1 MGCPLEVAMLEKL
14 PEFVGQALQ
23 GRRAGLENI
32 LSNKVALSGAIYK
45 LEVSSPAFPPN
56 GLLPIRFTADGEAI
70 APPLQWGRVP
80 DAMTT
85 LVLIVEDADSPTAD
99 PLVHAIAVDI
109 DPSRI
114 GIAEG
119 ELTETHADST
129 IKLGRNSYLRQ
140 AWLPPDPPPGHGVHR
155 YAFQLFAL
163 KDGKA
168 FSDAP
173 GRKELAEAIQ
183 TRALAIGCLIGT
195 YERAAASK
203 VEPQSELP
211 AGSEDFHRLA
221 PEVPKVGSTDAP
233 GG

>member
-1 MGCPLEVAMLEKL
+1 MLEKL

-32 LSNKVALSGAIYK
+32 LSNKIALTGAVYK
-45 LEVSSPAFPPN
+45 LEVSSPAFLPN
-56 GLLPIRFTADGEAI
+56 GQLPTRFTADGEAI

-80 DAMTT
+80 ETTTT
-85 LVLIVEDADSPTAD
+85 LALIIEDADSPTGE

-109 DPSRI
+109 DPQRV

-119 ELTETHADST
+119 ELTAHHDDLLM
-129 IKLGRNSYLRQ
+129 KLGRNSYLRQ
-140 AWLPPDPPPGHGVHR
+140 GWLPPDPPPGHGVHR

-163 KDGKA
+163 KDGKP

-173 GRKELAEAIQ
+173 GRKELAEAIRE
-183 TRALAIGCLIGT
+183 RALATGCLIGT
-195 YERAAASK
+195 YERSGASK
-203 VEPQSELP
+203 IEQQGELP
-211 AGSEDFHRLA
+211 AGSEDLHRLA
-221 PEVPKVGSTDAP
+221 PEIPKVGSTDAP

>member
-1 MGCPLEVAMLEKL
+1 MLEKL

-32 LSNKVALSGAIYK
+32 LSNKIALSGAVYK
-45 LEVSSPAFPPN
+45 LEVSSPAFPPH
-56 GLLPIRFTADGEAI
+56 GLLSRRFTADGEAV

-80 DAMTT
+80 EAAAT
-85 LVLIVEDADSPTAD
+85 LVLIVEDADSPTAE
-99 PLVHAIAVDI
+99 PLVHSIAVDI
-109 DPSRI
+109 DPNRV

-119 ELTETHADST
+119 ELTEPRDGVA

-140 AWLPPDPPPGHGVHR
+140 GWLPPDPPPGHGVHR

-173 GRKELAEAIQ
+173 GRKELAEAIRD
-183 TRALAIGCLIGT
+183 RAVAVGCLIGT
-195 YERAAASK
+195 YERTGASK
-203 VEPQSELP
+203 VELQGELP
-211 AGSEDFHRLA
+211 AGSEDLHQLL
-221 PEVPKVGSTDAP
+221 PEIPKIGSTDAP

>member
-1 MGCPLEVAMLEKL
+1 MLEKL

-32 LSNKVALSGAIYK
+32 LSNKVTLTGAVYK
-45 LEVSSPAFPPN
+45 LEVSSPAFPSD
-56 GLLPIRFTADGEAI
+56 GLLPIRFTADGEAV

-80 DAMTT
+80 DAATT
-85 LVLIVEDADSPTAD
+85 LVLIVEDADSPTGD
-99 PLVHAIAVDI
+99 PLVHAIAVNI

-119 ELTETHADST
+119 ELTESRDDSP

-140 AWLPPDPPPGHGVHR
+140 TWLPPDPPPGHGVHR

-163 KDGKA
+163 KDGKN

-173 GRKELAEAIQ
+173 GRKELAEAI
-183 TRALAIGCLIGT
+183 RDRVLAIGCLIGT
-195 YERAAASK
+195 YERAGASK
-203 VEPQSELP
+203 VKPLSELP
-211 AGSEDFHRLA
+211 AGSEDFHRLP
-221 PEVPKVGSTDAP
+221 PEIPKIGSTDAP

>member
-1 MGCPLEVAMLEKL
+1 MLEKL

-23 GRRAGLENI
+23 SRRAGLENI
-32 LSNKVALSGAIYK
+32 LSNKVTLTGAVYK
-45 LEVSSPAFPPN
+45 LDVSSPAFPPN
-56 GLLPIRFTADGEAI
+56 GLLPVRFTADGEAI

-80 DAMTT
+80 EATTT
-85 LVLIVEDADSPTAD
+85 LVLIVEDADSPTAE

-119 ELTETHADST
+119 ELTESRDDSP

-140 AWLPPDPPPGHGVHR
+140 TWLPPDPPPGHGVHR

-163 KDGKA
+163 KDGKS

-173 GRKELAEAIQ
+173 GRKELAEAIRD
-183 TRALAIGCLIGT
+183 RALAMGSLVGT
-195 YERAAASK
+195 YERAGASK
-203 VEPQSELP
+203 VEPQRDLP
-211 AGSEDFHRLA
+211 AGSEDFHRLP
-221 PEVPKVGSTDAP
+221 PEVPKIGSTDAP

>member
-1 MGCPLEVAMLEKL
+1 LQEVAMLEKL

-32 LSNKVALSGAIYK
+32 LSNKVALAGAVYK
-45 LEVSSPAFPPN
+45 LEVSSLAFPPN
-56 GLLPIRFTADGEAI
+56 GLLPLRFTADGEAI

-80 DAMTT
+80 DTTTT
-85 LVLIVEDADSPTAD
+85 LVLIVEDADSPTME

-109 DPSRI
+109 DPQRI

-119 ELTETHADST
+119 ELTEPHAELS

-140 AWLPPDPPPGHGVHR
+140 GWLPPDPPPGHGVHR

-163 KDGKA
+163 KDGKP

-173 GRKELAEAIQ
+173 GRRELGEAI
-183 TRALAIGCLIGT
+183 RDRVLAVGCLIGT
-195 YERAAASK
+195 YERTGATKA
-203 VEPQSELP
+203 ELQSELP
-211 AGSEDFHRLA
+211 DGSDDLHRLL
-221 PEVPKVGSTDAP
+221 PEIPKVGSTDAP

>member
-1 MGCPLEVAMLEKL
+1 MLEKL

-23 GRRAGLENI
+23 GRRAGLEKI
-32 LSNKVALSGAIYK
+32 LSNKVPLTGAVYK
-45 LEVSSPAFPPN
+45 LEVSSPAFPSD
-56 GLLPIRFTADGEAI
+56 GVLPARFTADDEAAV

-80 DAMTT
+80 EAATT

-109 DPSRI
+109 DPRRI

-119 ELTETHADST
+119 ELSESRDDAQ

-140 AWLPPDPPPGHGVHR
+140 TWLPPDPPPGHGVHR

-163 KDGKA
+163 KDGKK

-173 GRKELAEAIQ
+173 GRKELAEAIRE
-183 TRALAIGCLIGT
+183 RALAVGCLIGT
-195 YERAAASK
+195 YERAGASK
-203 VEPQSELP
+203 AEPQSDLP
-211 AGSEDFHRLA
+211 AGSEDFHRLP
-221 PEVPKVGSTDAP
+221 PEIPKVGSTDAP